1 LDEPLA
7 ECSKYLGWFCPWSLD
22 EVNTV
27 AQIMRN
33 TAQILRK
40 RQDQQTILIQELNHR
55 VKNTLSTIQAISR
68 MTIRNSHDM
77 AAFEQAFSARVLAL
91 SSTHNLLTESAW
103 SGVEL
108 RELLTKEL
116 ELFRGGPYLLL
127 SDPAVTLTSKV
138 AIALGMAIHEM
149 ATNATKHGAFQAG
162 GGSVRISW
170 AVSDGNLTLKWQE
183 RCGHPIVPPSRQ
195 GFGSRLIQQ
204 TIVRELQGT
213 VDMIYNNNGLQA
225 TFTIHLSVDDNIKDQ
240 AKAGVDMGPV

>member
-7 ECSKYLGWFCPWSLD
+7 ECSKYLGWCCPWSLD
-22 EVNTV
+22 GRGASPAEKD
-27 AQIMRN
+27 AQRDDKADSP
-33 TAQILRK
+33 TS
-40 RQDQQTILIQELNHR
+40 QQEPVIQKGFNRGAKDDE
-55 VKNTLSTIQAISR
+55 TL
-68 MTIRNSHDM
+68 NSHDM
-77 AAFEQAFSARVLAL
+77 ATFEQAFSARLLAH

-116 ELFRGGPYLLL
+116 EPFRGGPHLLL
-127 SDPAVTLTSKV
+127 SGPAVTLTSKV

-170 AVSDGNLTLKWQE
+170 SVSDGNLTLKWQE

-240 AKAGVDMGPV
+240 AEAGVDMEPA